1 VTQLPLPLRWAP
13 EFDLGAFLFADQ
25 SSQPLI
31 ERLVQTQEHQALMIV
46 GPSNAGKSYL
56 LRAIAARRT
65 GSDVCTTA
73 QVNRPANARLFGV
86 DNVEALLGNSDDE
99 EWLFHDFNRAVDLG
113 IPWVGCAREA
123 PANLGFTLPDLRSR
137 LMQAILLRLPVI
149 NDTSTRHALL
159 RQQAA
164 GLGVALED
172 GVLSYLET
180 HVTRDLSKLTQ
191 WLRRLNEHSLSK
203 RKKISIASVRE
214 LLKLDAATRSSNSA

>member
-25 SSQPLI
+25 STPPLI
-31 ERLVQTQEHQALMIV
+31 ERLIQTQEHQALMIV

-56 LRAIAARRT
+56 LRAIAARRV
-65 GSDVCTTA
+65 GSDVSNAAHIC
-73 QVNRPANARLFGV
+73 RPANATLFGI
-86 DNVEALLGNSDDE
+86 DNVDALLGNAANE

-113 IPWVGCAREA
+113 IPWIACAREA
-123 PANLGFTLPDLRSR
+123 PANLRFTLPDLGSR

-149 NDTSTRHALL
+149 HDTSTRHALL

-180 HVTRDLSKLTQ
+180 HVTRDLSKLAQ
-191 WLRRLNEHSLSK
+191 WLRRLNDHSLSK

-214 LLKLDAATRSSNSA
+214 LLKLDAATPSNSTA